1 MRSIVGLIYQW
12 AHPAVTYFKLI
23 KVQLAEYGLILFSDG
38 QRSQYVALLGWFQ
51 SAQNI
56 STTFQRE
63 EIRER
68 GREINLVQITA
79 S

>member
-38 QRSQYVALLGWFQ
+38 QIPVRGLAWLVPVRPEHQHHLSKRGD
-51 SAQNI
+51 
-56 STTFQRE
+56 QRK
-63 EIRER
+63 RE
-68 GREINLVQITA
+68 GD
-79 S
+79 